1 MSIDKL
7 AKTRGEWLATGGPMN
22 DVVISSRI
30 RLARNLADHRFLP
43 RAEEAERIEIEQTL
57 ETAISASA
65 FGSQT
70 FYVKIDK
77 ADPLDRQLLVER
89 HLISRQHAEGQGSR
103 GAAIA
108 HSEMFALMVNEEDHL
123 RIQVLRRGMNLDDA
137 WSEAVRL
144 DNALETSV
152 AYSYHSG
159 YGYLTACPTNVG
171 TGLRV
176 SVMLHLPALKLTG
189 ELEKVFR
196 AAKDMNLAV
205 RGLYGEGTD
214 ALGDFFQLSNQTTL
228 GRTEDQILSEFT
240 ETIIPAIVKYEQNAR
255 QMLRTEKLS
264 ALDDKIFRALGLLEN
279 ARLITTDEA
288 LYLLS
293 HLRLG
298 VLLDRLEGLNL
309 DTLNDLFLFIQA
321 AHLQKRHHT
330 ALVGEERSV
339 ARAELIRKI
348 IHGRPTTDN

>member
-43 RAEEAERIEIEQTL
+43 RAEEAERIEIEQIL
-57 ETAISASA
+57 EDAISASA

-70 FYVKIDK
+70 FYVEIDK

-89 HLISRQHAEGQGSR
+89 HLISRQHADGQGSR

-108 HSEMFALMVNEEDHL
+108 HSEMFALMLNEEDHL

-137 WSEAVRL
+137 WGEAARL

-152 AYSYHSG
+152 AYSYHPG

-228 GRTEDQILSEFT
+228 GRTEDQILAEFT

-298 VLLDRLEGLNL
+298 VLLDRLDGVNL

-339 ARAELIRKI
+339 ARAELIRRM
-348 IHGRPTTDN
+348 IHDRSATDN